1 MNKLI
6 YIWIIITIFAS
17 IPVIASCPLTGACS
31 PVSNNFG
38 FDNQTLENRFIPNNI
53 NKFEGSSFN
62 QQNQQQNNSTNNL
75 VPYNGLNNPEDT
87 QNQLPSTRPYNSTC
101 QFGMCLP

>member
-1 MNKLI
+1 MKKLI
-6 YIWIIITIFAS
+6 FIWIIITVFAA

-31 PVSNNFG
+31 PISNNFG
-38 FDNQTLENRFIPNNI
+38 INRQTLDDRLIPNNI
-53 NKFEGSSFN
+53 NKFEGSNFTL
-62 QQNQQQNNSTNNL
+62 QNQQQNNSVNNL

-87 QNQLPSTRPYNSTC
+87 QIQIPSTRPYNSSC